1 MHVSWTEARM
11 VSRAAVSVLM
21 AASLEVAGYSSRTPA
36 AARQTSEPLLLDMKG
51 DGYSLT
57 FVDDGVTFDLNG
69 AGQSQRVA
77 WTAPGSDDAFL
88 ALDENH
94 NGRID
99 DGHELVGGASGPP
112 NGFAMLA
119 ALD

>member
-1 MHVSWTEARM
+1 MQCRGLYSTCFSPLHVSWTEDRM
-11 VSRAAVSVLM
+11 VIRAAVTVLI

-88 ALDENH
+88 ALDETH
-94 NGRID
+94 
-99 DGHELVGGASGPP
+99 
-112 NGFAMLA
+112 
-119 ALD
+119 